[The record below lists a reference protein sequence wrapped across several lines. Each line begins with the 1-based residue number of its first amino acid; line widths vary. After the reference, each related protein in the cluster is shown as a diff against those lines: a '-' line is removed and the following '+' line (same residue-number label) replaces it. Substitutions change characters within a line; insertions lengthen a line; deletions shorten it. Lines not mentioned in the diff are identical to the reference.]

1 VGFGGPV
8 RWVVASTTLALLG
21 AGTAVVAAPAGWAID
36 PPTLPSVTTPTLP
49 VTTPSVSLPL
59 PSPPPPPP
67 PPPAPVTQPPP
78 PPPATRQPSSVPS
91 PPPPAAVSAPA
102 PGPSPKTSTPA
113 ESQSAHAASSPRAV
127 QAPPP
132 RPTGGRPP
140 AAAAKGSVEGAPSTS
155 SEPHPSR
162 TASPPEQALG
172 FRAHDS
178 RGLAPAVS
186 AALPGSGE
194 TQLGLLLVLTA
205 AIFLLGIG
213 ALPRQAI
220 PHPVAG
226 AFIVRRRALICAGGL
241 VALAAFLVS
250 YFVT

>member
-1 VGFGGPV
+1 MGFGGPV
-8 RWVVASTTLALLG
+8 RWVVASATLALLG

-36 PPTLPSVTTPTLP
+36 LPTLPTITTPTLP

-67 PPPAPVTQPPP
+67 PAPVTQPPP
-78 PPPATRQPSSVPS
+78 PPPATPPPSSVPS
-91 PPPPAAVSAPA
+91 PPPPSADVSA
-102 PGPSPKTSTPA
+102 PGPSPKTSTPT
-113 ESQSAHAASSPRAV
+113 ESQSAHAASSPRAA

-140 AAAAKGSVEGAPSTS
+140 AAAAKGSVEGPSSTS

-172 FRAHDS
+172 FRAHHS

-241 VALAAFLVS
+241 AALAAFLVS